1 MDHFCPWVVN
11 TVGFYNRKFFVLFLF
26 YTMLSC
32 CWVLLTALPVLLD
45 LRRPGALRALERQIG
60 PTKCA
65 RRAPAPAH
73 ITRLRLSGPC
83 FLLASVAVMVCSM
96 GMILDCALVVM
107 LSCFM
112 PFHVRMVMLN
122 ETTIEGPSP
131 EFHVGIPRNWKQVM
145 GKDRRLWLLP
155 VWGGGPDGDG
165 VHWPSP
171 LVTWSRLPDDIEGG
185 TTEERTVHRAAGRG
199 AGALEEGRLL
209 DGRSDLSES
218 SDEE

>member
-1 MDHFCPWVVN
+1 
-11 TVGFYNRKFFVLFLF
+11 
-26 YTMLSC
+26 
-32 CWVLLTALPVLLD
+32 
-45 LRRPGALRALERQIG
+45 
-60 PTKCA
+60 
-65 RRAPAPAH
+65 
-73 ITRLRLSGPC
+73 
-83 FLLASVAVMVCSM
+83 MVCSM
-96 GMILDCALVVM
+96 GAILDCALVVM

-131 EFHVGIPRNWKQVM
+131 EFHVGIERNWAQVM
-145 GKDRRLWLLP
+145 GKDHRLWLLP

-171 LVTWSRLPDDIEGG
+171 LVTWSRLPDMEGE
-185 TTEERTVHRAAGRG
+185 EERSSQRGRD
-199 AGALEEGRLL
+199 AGAVEEGRLL